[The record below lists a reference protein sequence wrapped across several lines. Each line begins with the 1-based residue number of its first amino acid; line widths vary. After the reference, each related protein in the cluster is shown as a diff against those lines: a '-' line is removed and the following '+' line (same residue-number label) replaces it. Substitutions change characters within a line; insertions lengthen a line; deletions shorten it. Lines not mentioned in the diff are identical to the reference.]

1 VELYIFG
8 RFHVRLGKEETFI
21 EVLREVISASR
32 GEPGCLEIHGY
43 RSVRDERLF
52 YLHSRWTNEDAFEA
66 HARMPH
72 TVKFVDQAEAL
83 IDHPLDVTRTNR
95 IEE

>member
-1 VELYIFG
+1 MELYIFG
-8 RFHVRLGKEETFI
+8 RFHVRLGKEETFT

-32 GEPGCLEIHGY
+32 REQGCLEINGY

-66 HARMPH
+66 HAVMAH
-72 TVKFVDQAEAL
+72 TVKFIDQAEAL
-83 IDHPLDVTRTNR
+83 IDHPLDVSRTSR
-95 IEE
+95 IGE